1 MARARATTNYSWM
14 PSSSPRPH
22 HPLYSMTMRAL
33 LLVHW
38 RGGGEEIEVIVNH
51 NFPDW
56 NYVVHSNLCG
66 TLLNNNIGYWSVRW
80 LLPCPAQRRTDQQ
93 LATIREMVY
102 VLTVIEQKKAMRKNT
117 TGRRQ
122 KTRQG
127 NLYRTKPPPRRG
139 TQERVLRDVMWWGRV
154 FWIEGSNWS
163 QERSSR
169 DEMNGR
175 E

>member
-1 MARARATTNYSWM
+1 MKSNNNKNWLNSQNSRNHSPSLHCCRCSLMARATEQQLLLYSWM

-38 RGGGEEIEVIVNH
+38 RGGGRRRQIRAVIVNH

-56 NYVVHSNLCG
+56 NYVVHNLCG
-66 TLLNNNIGYWSVRW
+66 TLLNNNIGYWSVR
-80 LLPCPAQRRTDQQ
+80 LLPCPAQRTDQQ

-117 TGRRQ
+117 TGRR
-122 KTRQG
+122 
-127 NLYRTKPPPRRG
+127 RRAREISIARRR
-139 TQERVLRDVMWWGRV
+139 TQERV
-154 FWIEGSNWS
+154 F
-163 QERSSR
+163 
-169 DEMNGR
+169 
-175 E
+175 

>member
-1 MARARATTNYSWM
+1 MARARAATTNYSWM

-22 HPLYSMTMRAL
+22 HPLHSMTMRAL

-38 RGGGEEIEVIVNH
+38 RRGEEEIRAVIVNH
-51 NFPDW
+51 NFQDW

-66 TLLNNNIGYWSVRW
+66 TLLNNNIGYWSVRL

-139 TQERVLRDVMWWGRV
+139 ITQERVLRDVVRTSLLNWGLQLV
-154 FWIEGSNWS
+154 TGE
-163 QERSSR
+163 EL
-169 DEMNGR
+169 
-175 E
+175 